1 MAGWRRRIT
10 AWTGVSIGV
19 AATLAGCGSAGK
31 PPAPAGNRI
40 AGLNLTVYVAAP
52 LTGPSGP
59 SGEAVV
65 QGATLALDRVHAR
78 VGRYRIQLR
87 TLDDVPAGGQA
98 WSGAAATLAAQTAA
112 ANPTTIAY
120 LGDLNSGASAIS
132 IPILNRLA
140 IAQVSPYSGAVGL
153 TSDGLGSS
161 PGEPQ
166 AYYPTTLRTFARVVP
181 SDYVQAKVQVALQRS
196 LGCSATYVLSDGEY
210 DADAASEAFTQVAA
224 AEHFQ
229 VVATQTYVPTASSYT
244 AVGQTIAG
252 SGANCVLIS
261 AIPGLNAVPLVTQVA
276 AVNPGLQLFATSG
289 LAETAFVDPA
299 HGGIAAS
306 LADRLL
312 LTVPTG
318 DQAPPRTFASAEPVE
333 IDAYAAMQLLLEAI
347 RRATD
352 SGRRQA
358 QRIKVVHALF
368 GGREHVSVL
377 GRYRIGRD
385 GDTSLDSYG
394 VYRVRAGEL
403 QYWKTLRG

>member
-1 MAGWRRRIT
+1 MARWRRIT
-10 AWTGVSIGV
+10 AWTGVTIGV
-19 AATLAGCGSAGK
+19 TTMLVGCGSSGQ
-31 PPAPAGNRI
+31 PAPPPPGNRI
-40 AGLNLTVYVAAP
+40 AGRNLTVYVAVP
-52 LTGPSGP
+52 LTGASGP

-65 QGATLALDRVHAR
+65 QGATLALDHIHAR
-78 VGRYRIQLR
+78 IGRYRIHLR
-87 TLDDVPAGGQA
+87 ALDDVPAGGQV

-153 TSDGLGSS
+153 TSDGPGSS

-166 AYYPTTLRTFARVVP
+166 AYYPSALRTFARVVP

-196 LGCSATYVLSDGEY
+196 LGCTATYVLSDGEY
-210 DADAASEAFTQVAA
+210 DGDAASAAFTQVAA
-224 AEHFQ
+224 AEHLQ

-261 AIPGLNAVPLVTQVA
+261 AIPGMNAVPLVSQVA
-276 AVNPGLQLFATSG
+276 AVNPTLQLFATSG
-289 LAETAFVDPA
+289 LAQTAFVDPA
-299 HGGIAAS
+299 EGGLPAS
-306 LADRLL
+306 LAGRLL
-312 LTVPTG
+312 LTGPPG
-318 DQAPPRTFASAEPVE
+318 DKAPAGEFASSEPVE
-333 IDAYAAMQLLLEAI
+333 IDAYAAMGLLLGAI

-352 SGRRQA
+352 GGRTQA
-358 QRIKVVHALF
+358 QRIKVVNALF
-368 GGREHVSVL
+368 DGRQHESIL
-377 GRYRIGRD
+377 GDYRIERD

-394 VYRVRAGEL
+394 VYRVHAGEL